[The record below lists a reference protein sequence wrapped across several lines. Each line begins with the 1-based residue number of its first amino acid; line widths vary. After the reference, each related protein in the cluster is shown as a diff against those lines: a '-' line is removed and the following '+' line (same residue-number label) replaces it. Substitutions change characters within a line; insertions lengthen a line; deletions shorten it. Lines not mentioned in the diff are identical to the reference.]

1 MIIKGSIVNGQ
12 CFCACQRCAESSP
25 SKLVAIQSNR
35 DFSGSQQSKI
45 GFPAT
50 NSPTLSP
57 IVGQQNVIGYPSLSA
72 MPWFIL

>member
-45 GFPAT
+45 GFKAT